1 METVRAPQHLKRS
14 HSHVIKHTK
23 YLEVTHIKLDEGS
36 MFLGTFV
43 LLSSYGCRSKT
54 NNNNT
59 HTHRSLCLYTG
70 WFCVLFYG
78 SNQINYHT
86 QMIFLNDFYK
96 LYKYQGASLHICS
109 YAVPRHI

>member
-54 NNNNT
+54 NNNT
-59 HTHRSLCLYTG
+59 HTHTQAFVPLHWLVLCIIL
-70 WFCVLFYG
+70 
-78 SNQINYHT
+78 
-86 QMIFLNDFYK
+86 
-96 LYKYQGASLHICS
+96 
-109 YAVPRHI
+109 